1 MSRGLLRLQNVHAK
15 GFPYEGKLSP
25 QATDEVV
32 QLGKSDAPPPH
43 PSRLPPCHL
52 PLIGEGFWCSK
63 TRKTPRKKV
72 QTNKLGLHLLWM
84 AEILRQLVTNLIPP
98 YQAARTKTPVR

>member
-1 MSRGLLRLQNVHAK
+1 MSRGLLRLQNVHTK
-15 GFPYEGKLSP
+15 GFPYEEKLSP

-32 QLGKSDAPPPH
+32 QLGNRT

-72 QTNKLGLHLLWM
+72 QTNKLGLHLLLM
-84 AEILRQLVTNLIPP
+84 ADILRQLVTNLIPP

>member
-32 QLGKSDAPPPH
+32 QLGNRT
-43 PSRLPPCHL
+43 RLHLIRHGCHL

-84 AEILRQLVTNLIPP
+84 ADILRQLVTNLIPP